1 MKKKLLFAIDSL
13 DCAGAEKS
21 LVTLLGL
28 LDYSKYDVD
37 LMLFAHGKELEKLVP
52 SEVNILKPQDYTEFT
67 NLSIRK
73 MLTYSLKNLTFK
85 FLYARLSYSLML
97 RMKQYNNIQ
106 KARLFWNSVAPVIE
120 SNDIEYDVAIS
131 YAQGVPTFYIADK
144 VKAKKKMAWVNVSY
158 RLNDKERLF
167 QKTYYDEF
175 NNIVA
180 VSKSTKD
187 IFLEN
192 YPIYDSK
199 TVVVHDI
206 NNPELIN
213 EMSKIG
219 EGFRDNFDGLRI
231 LTIGRLARQKGY
243 DIAIDTCRM
252 LKERG
257 IHFRWYV
264 LGKGPL
270 EEEIKALIEKHGLQD
285 HFILLGVEPNPYPYI
300 KNADIYVQTSKFEG
314 FGIALA
320 EARMLNIPIVTTK
333 FDAVFSQMVDGKNGL
348 VVDMNS
354 RGVLSGILTLIE
366 DHSLRESIST
376 YQKNELKG
384 NVEEVEK
391 VYQLIG

>member
-67 NLSIRK
+67 NLSSRK
-73 MLTYSLKNLTFK
+73 MLTYSLINLTFK

-97 RMKQYNNIQ
+97 RVKQYNNIQ

-120 SNDIEYDVAIS
+120 SNDIEYDVAIA

-144 VKAKKKMAWVNVSY
+144 VKAKKKLAWVNVSY

-192 YPIYDSK
+192 YPTYDSK

-219 EGFRDNFDGLRI
+219 EGFRDNFDGFRI

-257 IHFRWYV
+257 VHFKWYV

-270 EEEIKALIEKHGLQD
+270 KEEIESSIEKHDLQE
-285 HFILLGVEPNPYPYI
+285 HFTLLGVEPNPYPYI
-300 KNADIYVQTSKFEG
+300 KNTDIYVQTSKFEG

-320 EARMLNIPIVTTK
+320 EARMLNIPIVTTR
-333 FDAVFSQMVDGKNGL
+333 FDAVYSQMVDGKNGL

-354 RGVLSGILTLIE
+354 QGVLSGILKLI
-366 DHSLRESIST
+366 DDGSLRENIST

-384 NVEEVEK
+384 NVEELEK
-391 VYQLIG
+391 VYQLLG